1 MMKKIVVFTGSRA
14 EYGLLYWLLKDI
26 QSSDSLQ
33 LQLLVS
39 GMHLSPEFGETW
51 RQIVSDGF
59 NIDSKVEMLL
69 STNTSTGVV
78 KSIGLGLIGFA
89 DSLEKLDPD
98 ILIVLG
104 DRFEALAVAQA
115 AMIMQIP
122 IAHIHGGE
130 ITEGAY
136 DDSIRHAITKMS
148 SLHFTSTISHRN
160 RVIQMG
166 ESPESVFNFG
176 AIGLDHLNRGVFLN
190 RSELSQQLN
199 FNFEH
204 PYFLVTYHPVTVGD
218 ESSASTFNEIISA
231 LDAFPD
237 FGVVI
242 TYPNSDNGGRDI
254 ISLIDLYAKSN
265 PERVFVAAS
274 LGSVR
279 YLSILKNASAVIGNS
294 SSGVIEAPS
303 VFVPTVNIGVRQ
315 FGRVAA
321 ESVLHCSPEKNSIQS
336 AIGIAVSEAF
346 VQICENTRNPYG
358 QGDVSSKIVEV
369 LEEYSL
375 VPQKKF
381 YDVEF

>member
-1 MMKKIVVFTGSRA
+1 MTKKIAAFTGSRA

-26 QSSDSLQ
+26 QASNSLQ

-51 RQIVSDGF
+51 SQIVSDGF
-59 NIDSKVEMLL
+59 SIDSKVEMLL

-89 DSLEKLDPD
+89 DSLEKLNPD

-136 DDSIRHAITKMS
+136 DDSIRHAITKMA
-148 SLHFTSTISHRN
+148 SLHFTSTSTHRN

-166 ESPESVFNFG
+166 ENPGSVFNFG
-176 AIGLDHLNRGVFLN
+176 AIGLDHLNRGIFF
-190 RSELSQQLN
+190 SKFELSKQLN
-199 FNFEH
+199 FDLER

-218 ESSASTFNEIISA
+218 ESPTSSFNEIISA

-237 FGVVI
+237 FGIVI
-242 TYPNSDNGGRDI
+242 TYPNADNGGRKI
-254 ISLIDLYAKSN
+254 IPLIDSYAKSN
-265 PERVFVAAS
+265 PERVFVATS

-279 YLSILKNASAVIGNS
+279 YLSVLKNASAVIGNS
-294 SSGVIEAPS
+294 SSGIIEAPS
-303 VFVPTVNIGVRQ
+303 VCVPTVNVGIRQ
-315 FGRVAA
+315 LGRIAA
-321 ESVLHCSPEKNSIQS
+321 ESVLNCSPERNSIQS
-336 AIGIAVSEAF
+336 AINVAVSKAF
-346 VQICENTRNPYG
+346 GQVCENTKNPYG
-358 QGDVSSKIVEV
+358 QGHVSSKIVEV
-369 LEEYSL
+369 LEEYSIET
-375 VPQKKF
+375 QKKF